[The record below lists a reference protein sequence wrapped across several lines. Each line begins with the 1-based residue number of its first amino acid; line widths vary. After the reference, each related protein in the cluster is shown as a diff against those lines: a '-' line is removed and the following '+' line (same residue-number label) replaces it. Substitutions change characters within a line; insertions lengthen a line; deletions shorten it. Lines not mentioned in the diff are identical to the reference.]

1 MEITEKLNEGLSR
14 TFAMTVTAEEIDK
27 RVTERLKEIAGTARM
42 NGFRPGKVPISLLR
56 TMYGDGVRAETSN
69 DIVSES
75 IKEHIENSDDT
86 PIGQP
91 TLELI
96 SEPDEPEVRVEF
108 SYECV
113 PTVPSVE
120 YASIEIER
128 PVASISDDD
137 INIQLEQM
145 ADRHPVYADRPESDG
160 ACMDDKIFV
169 SFSTTVDQI
178 AVDRLSVQDF
188 PMILGSGTLFPG
200 FEENLLGAKPG
211 ERRKFTAN
219 IPMDF
224 ADQKLA
230 GRLAEF
236 DCRINA
242 VQCPLPRAI
251 DDDLAELLSFRDL
264 DDLKRSIREN
274 LETSMANVS
283 ENVSRT
289 RMLRELEKQ
298 LEFDVP
304 PVQLENEVRQVKAML
319 EQDEATSRAEAADD
333 SGSEGEVEPESEDDN
348 EATSAKAAEGDG
360 EVDATGSEQT
370 DEDAS
375 ETGESDEEALAI
387 ARRRLRT
394 GFLFRQ
400 IAKEQD
406 IQVTPADMYN
416 RYVTTRRPM
425 SVQEWQN
432 RIANDRNMLEMLTM
446 ECIDDMVATWLM
458 SQIKVTEKS
467 VTREELEAMTD

>member
-1 MEITEKLNEGLSR
+1 
-14 TFAMTVTAEEIDK
+14 
-27 RVTERLKEIAGTARM
+27 
-42 NGFRPGKVPISLLR
+42 
-56 TMYGDGVRAETSN
+56 
-69 DIVSES
+69 
-75 IKEHIENSDDT
+75 
-86 PIGQP
+86 
-91 TLELI
+91 
-96 SEPDEPEVRVEF
+96 
-108 SYECV
+108 
-113 PTVPSVE
+113 
-120 YASIEIER
+120 
-128 PVASISDDD
+128 
-137 INIQLEQM
+137 
-145 ADRHPVYADRPESDG
+145 
-160 ACMDDKIFV
+160 MDDKIFV

-178 AVDRLSVQDF
+178 AVERLSVQDF

-219 IPMDF
+219 IPTDF
-224 ADQKLA
+224 ADQNLA

-251 DDDLAELLSFRDL
+251 NDDLAELLSFRDL

-375 ETGESDEEALAI
+375 ETGETDEEALAI